1 MRTVVLLVVY
11 AAFCALGTYQSFRP
25 MFETDFAA
33 AQSERGDGMLNH
45 YILENSW
52 LSLTDPSYRGTFTTG
67 PYCFPERGTMYYS
80 ETLWGSAPLYW
91 VLRVRLPYDL
101 AYSWWQIVL
110 NALNFVAFAVVARW
124 FRIAHVLALGGAYF
138 WAFGVAAIAQLPHQQ
153 MIGRLWMPFAVW
165 YSCALVAEPTL
176 RALNRTAACVFLQ
189 CLTGFYV
196 GWFLV
201 VALVVFVPAL
211 IALTPGAA
219 RKLVTFLR
227 GRFGTVALS
236 LLVWAAL
243 MAALF
248 APYAV
253 VNRGATRAYEDCAL
267 PRLTHWL
274 AGIPGSKWEK
284 TLLPYCEPS
293 LYLSQLFS
301 GFTVLAL
308 MLLAALHLALV
319 RRGRAAPWPVA
330 VAALV
335 TAVAWFALT
344 LTGEPYTKESLWRVV
359 RKFPGGY
366 AVRVLGRIHI
376 VVYLFGTLG
385 ALLWLNVL
393 GERIRY
399 AWLRAVVFVPLMAAL
414 VYEQLGTKPQHFAR
428 EDFYPHMER
437 TAADLRGAD
446 VGYVVPFFVDQNG
459 VVHVGPYGTVFA
471 MWVSMRANV
480 PIVNGYSGTMPP
492 GFLSF
497 DGATD
502 EQIRTWLRGRY
513 RGTVRVVD
521 WTKPGTYREIVI
533 E

>member
-1 MRTVVLLVVY
+1 MRTVVLLALY
-11 AAFCALGTYQSFRP
+11 AALCALGTYQSFRP
-25 MFETDFAA
+25 MFDSDFAA

-52 LSLTDPSYRGTFTTG
+52 LSLTDPSYRGTFITG
-67 PYCFPERGTMYYS
+67 PYCYPERGTMYYS
-80 ETLWGSAPLYW
+80 ETLWGSAPVYW
-91 VLRVRLPYDL
+91 ALRVALPYDL

-110 NALNFVAFAVVARW
+110 SAINFVAFVVVARW
-124 FRIAHVLALGGAYF
+124 FRLAHVLVMGGAYF
-138 WAFGVAAIAQLPHQQ
+138 WAYSVAAIAQLPHQQ
-153 MIGRLWMPFAVW
+153 MICKFWMLFAVW

-176 RALNRTAACVFLQ
+176 RALNRAAASVFLQ
-189 CLTGFYV
+189 CLTGFYL

-201 VALVVFVPAL
+201 VALVVFVPSL
-211 IALTPGAA
+211 IVLTPGAGRA
-219 RKLVTFLR
+219 LLAFVRA
-227 GRFGTVALS
+227 RFGAIVRS
-236 LLVWAAL
+236 VLVWGAL

-248 APYAV
+248 APYSI
-253 VNRGATRAYEDCAL
+253 VNRGATRTFGDCSL

-274 AGIPGSKWEK
+274 AGIPGSKWEQ

-301 GFTVLAL
+301 GFAIVVL
-308 MLLAALHLALV
+308 MLAAAAHLVVV

-330 VAALV
+330 MAALV
-335 TAVAWFALT
+335 TAGAWFALT
-344 LTGEPYTKESLWRVV
+344 ITGEPYTKDSLWRVA
-359 RKFPGGY
+359 RMFPGGH

-376 VVYLFGTLG
+376 VVYLFGLLG
-385 ALLWLNVL
+385 GLLWLHAL

-399 AWLRAVVFVPLMAAL
+399 AWLRAAVFVPLMAVL

-428 EDFYPHMER
+428 DDFYPHVER

-446 VGYVVPFFVDQNG
+446 VGYVVPFFVDQKG

-471 MWVSMRANV
+471 MWVAMRANV

-497 DGATD
+497 DGSSD
-502 EQIRTWLRGRY
+502 DQIRTWLRGRY